1 MGAGAFKVSDRTL
14 IFSPVDLGVEALQRQ
29 LMRYAQDLQ
38 ELMEQQRQ
46 LQQNYQMVLKS
57 MGREV
62 PDHDLLASTL
72 LAASKLHVVTDL
84 QGIVLRQSTEVNV
97 ALGLSGRT
105 FVGGHID
112 ALLAPTAGN
121 GFGTVIAKFAGCQGL
136 GGIEQRRLELGL
148 SSQGAG
154 VGQFDLLAM
163 QVAQENGRKEI
174 AWLFQPAAQ
183 SSAIAIQSA
192 FINASTAEVGFF
204 VTEPAGTICSVNEIL
219 TRITGF
225 HSVDVLGQNPR
236 LLGSGRHENAFFQDF
251 FLALL
256 DAGSWNGQILN
267 RKKSGQIFLTWQSVK
282 MVEDEQGNITSYIA
296 AVADLSLTDSNA
308 SLTSPASYQ
317 DPVTGLANRRTL
329 ESHFGQALE
338 HARED
343 GTTLWALFLNVDGLG
358 RIGEELGYA
367 VFDQARREVGLRLRS
382 LERADLR
389 VADIGGGN
397 FVVLLQ
403 SELTDE
409 EVAEIAASA
418 SELLEAPLHIEQH
431 RPSVKAYIGCAS
443 YPKDG
448 LDMGT
453 LLRHAD
459 AAMYGAKKFATTLC
473 FYESDA
479 SLRPLA
485 AA

>member
-1 MGAGAFKVSDRTL
+1 MTDRTL
-14 IFSPVDLGVEALQRQ
+14 AFAPIDLGVESLQRQ

-46 LQQNYQMVLKS
+46 LQKNYQMVLKS

-72 LAASKLHVVTDL
+72 LAASKTHVVTDL
-84 QGIVLRQSTEVNV
+84 QGVVLRQSPELNA
-97 ALGLSGRT
+97 ALGLLGRT

-112 ALLAPTAGN
+112 ALLAPSGAN
-121 GFGTVIAKFAGCQGL
+121 GLGAVIAKFAEGDGL
-136 GGIEQRRLELGL
+136 GGIEQRRLALGP
-148 SSQGAG
+148 SSPDTG

-163 QVAQENGRKEI
+163 QVAQENGHREI
-174 AWLFQPAAQ
+174 AWLFQPAVQ
-183 SSAIAIQSA
+183 TSAIAIQSA
-192 FINASTAEVGFF
+192 FINASTADVGFF
-204 VTEPAGTICSVNEIL
+204 VTEPAGTICSVNEVL
-219 TRITGF
+219 TRMTGF
-225 HSVDVLGQNPR
+225 HSLDVLGQNPR

-251 FLALL
+251 FLSLL

-282 MVEDEQGNITSYIA
+282 MVEDEHGTTTSYMA
-296 AVADLSLTDSNA
+296 AVADLSLTESNA
-308 SLTSPASYQ
+308 NLTSPASYQ
-317 DPVTGLANRRTL
+317 DQVTGLANRRTL

-338 HARED
+338 QSRTD
-343 GTTLWALFLNVDGLG
+343 GSTLRTLFLNVDGLG

-367 VFDQARREVGLRLRS
+367 VFDQARREVGSRLRS
-382 LERADLR
+382 IERSDLR
-389 VADIGGGN
+389 VADIGGAN

-403 SELTDE
+403 NELTDA
-409 EVAEIAASA
+409 EVAEIAAST
-418 SELLEAPLHIEQH
+418 SELLEEPLHIEQH
-431 RPSVKAYIGCAS
+431 RPTVKAYIGCAS

-448 LDMGT
+448 LDVGT
-453 LLRHAD
+453 LLKHAD
-459 AAMYGAKKFATTLC
+459 AAMYGAKKFGSAFC

-479 SLRPLA
+479 NPRPLA